1 MASLIVARVRE
12 LEFSPSK
19 LTEDSMFAIIMK
31 KARTAELKPVGSLT
45 EKQRW
50 VLGGWGVGDGAQI
63 SICTL
68 LNDYIYNYNI
78 NELKCSCKDI

>member
-12 LEFSPSK
+12 LEFSSSK
-19 LTEDSMFAIIMK
+19 LTEDAMFAIILK
-31 KARTAELKPVGSLT
+31 KARTADLKPVGSLT

-50 VLGGWGVGDGAQI
+50 VLRCWGVGDGAQI

-68 LNDYIYNYNI
+68 LNDIYNYNI
-78 NELKCSCKDI
+78 KELKCSYKDI

>member
-1 MASLIVARVRE
+1 MVVRVRE
-12 LEFSPSK
+12 LEFSSSK

-78 NELKCSCKDI
+78 KELKCSCKDI